1 MDVSAL
7 KTHNKSCLTCHHV
20 TGFLMVTSCFIPDY
34 IFQIVTMMREYLD
47 RSGQGQV
54 TLELNDLCNQLELT
68 ATNDEIDLV
77 GGLLSKFADL
87 QIQKIHQNS

>member
-1 MDVSAL
+1 
-7 KTHNKSCLTCHHV
+7 
-20 TGFLMVTSCFIPDY
+20 MVTSCFIPDY
-34 IFQIVTMMREYLD
+34 IFQIVTMLREYLD

>member
-1 MDVSAL
+1 
-7 KTHNKSCLTCHHV
+7 
-20 TGFLMVTSCFIPDY
+20 MVTSCFIPDY